1 MAVVICPK
9 CGIIVPASKGVCMRC
24 GAPLT
29 PSATP
34 VVEPVKPAP
43 PVVESKREY
52 VSESR
57 QESSPRRSVSER
69 NPHAK
74 WGWVIAAILL
84 FWPFGL
90 VSLVLLILSNRAWKA
105 DNEKMAKSL
114 GRVSTGLAIA
124 GIVILILALLSY

>member
-43 PVVESKREY
+43 PVVEPKREY
-52 VSESR
+52 VPESR
-57 QESSPRRSVSER
+57 QESSHDAVYRSV
-69 NPHAK
+69 
-74 WGWVIAAILL
+74 ILMLSGVGSLAQL
-84 FWPFGL
+84 FSFGL
-90 VSLVLLILSNRAWKA
+90 LVLCHWCF
-105 DNEKMAKSL
+105 
-114 GRVSTGLAIA
+114 
-124 GIVILILALLSY
+124 